1 MAFWVQVEPFMA
13 FPSGFLLYVA
23 GSRATFPATGKRP
36 RSVSM
41 SRMLF
46 LVVFCAAFC
55 LCETQ
60 LAGRASLD
68 PLLTTISK
76 APELSSFY
84 SLISSTGDDGKKPG
98 PDLEERFNLREDSLN
113 FTIFAPTNKVS
124 HIALASEPLG

>member
-1 MAFWVQVEPFMA
+1 
-13 FPSGFLLYVA
+13 
-23 GSRATFPATGKRP
+23 
-36 RSVSM
+36 M
-41 SRMLF
+41 SQILF

-55 LCETQ
+55 PCESR

-98 PDLEERFNLREDSLN
+98 PDLEERFNLPEDSLN
-113 FTIFAPTNKVS
+113 FTIFAPTNRVS
-124 HIALASEPLG
+124 RLALASESLG